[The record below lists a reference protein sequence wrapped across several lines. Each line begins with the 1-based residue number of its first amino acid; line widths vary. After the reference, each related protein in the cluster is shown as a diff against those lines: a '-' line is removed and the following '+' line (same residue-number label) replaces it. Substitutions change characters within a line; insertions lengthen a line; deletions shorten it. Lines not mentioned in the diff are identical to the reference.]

1 MVLYGAYDIYNI
13 ADERMLNERFIR
25 GMLSRKCGI
34 EDVSQFVGCEAI
46 AYGNLETV
54 VLGLAER
61 ADELDI
67 DDIEADALYGSAEVI
82 SYLKAV
88 DAEFNYKEKDRVI
101 SDLKSNVDK
110 LTEEKERLESDLAVP
125 MTA

>member
-1 MVLYGAYDIYNI
+1 MTATISCSATIWFYTVLTTSTI
-13 ADERMLNERFIR
+13 LQTSVCLTSVFIR
-25 GMLSRKCGI
+25 GMISRKCGI

-67 DDIEADALYGSAEVI
+67 DDVEADPALYGSAEVI

-88 DAEFNYKEKDRVI
+88 DAEFNYRVR
-101 SDLKSNVDK
+101 KTV
-110 LTEEKERLESDLAVP
+110 
-125 MTA
+125 